1 MVRRN
6 TKRERVRRTNNILA
20 IFLVG
25 LVLGCMAIM
34 IQVRISAVKSKIALY
49 EKKEI
54 LLEEQLKEQEERKAA
69 LDAREIHVKTDEY
82 KIEVAKEKLGLVFP
96 DEILIKPS
104 E

>member
-6 TKRERVRRTNNILA
+6 TKRGRVRRTNNILA

-34 IQVRISAVKSKIALY
+34 IQVRINAVKSKIALY

>member
-34 IQVRISAVKSKIALY
+34 IQVRINAVKSKIALY